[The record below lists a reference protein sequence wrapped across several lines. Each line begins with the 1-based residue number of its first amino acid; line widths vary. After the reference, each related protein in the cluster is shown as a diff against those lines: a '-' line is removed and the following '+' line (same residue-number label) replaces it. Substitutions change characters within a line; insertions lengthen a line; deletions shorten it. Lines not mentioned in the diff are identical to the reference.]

1 MKSLSEPCG
10 TNLSFCAK
18 CLTSTDTAHFPSFK
32 LILYFK
38 DRTASLFEVDYYPF
52 RHLTLLSMQLT
63 AKKTHLTCLLLTLNM
78 TALYNENAYTGLC
91 VSQIIIT
98 ECRPVL
104 WNNSTGGWNQ
114 EAESDHP
121 TVLAEIP
128 PYQALDITE
137 RNLLTAICFFTS
149 RKTRISFSLQFSH
162 FMHRT
167 AFRRGGWLP
176 I

>member
-1 MKSLSEPCG
+1 MVPWCECGVFSAVIGKVVCFFRQLYYNCESHGCQAQMKSLSEPCG

-18 CLTSTDTAHFPSFK
+18 CLASTDTAHFPSFK

-38 DRTASLFEVDYYPF
+38 DRTASLFEADYYPF

-104 WNNSTGGWNQ
+104 
-114 EAESDHP
+114 
-121 TVLAEIP
+121 
-128 PYQALDITE
+128 
-137 RNLLTAICFFTS
+137 
-149 RKTRISFSLQFSH
+149 
-162 FMHRT
+162 
-167 AFRRGGWLP
+167 
-176 I
+176 